1 MRVPEVWLMSAIL
14 NTATWFSRVASPAP
28 GVCRSALLQRGGQEA
43 CIMKAFGKPQNR
55 FVSTSAGVCDSMCVT
70 GLPRSRCVCVC
81 VCVCVCGC
89 VCVCVCVW
97 TLCVCVCVCVLGER
111 VRARE

>member
-70 GLPRSRCVCVC
+70 GLPRSGCVCVFVCVLTALQPTCVCVC
-81 VCVCVCGC
+81 VCVCVFVHVNDCF
-89 VCVCVCVW
+89 V
-97 TLCVCVCVCVLGER
+97 
-111 VRARE
+111 